1 MSQVEFVIP
10 KGTVCKLGGA
20 PFKLARDTR
29 AIAGSDIY
37 KLFLS
42 QSEHCVSNPV
52 HAADFPSSTAKSS
65 SSESK
70 NDFRESLT
78 CTVVSAVST
87 IHVESRQCQ

>member
-10 KGTVCKLGGA
+10 KGTVCKLGGI
-20 PFKLARDTR
+20 PFELAQDTM

-52 HAADFPSSTAKSS
+52 HAADLPSSTANSS
-65 SSESK
+65 SSESRNGFK
-70 NDFRESLT
+70 ESRT
-78 CTVVSAVST
+78 CDGVNPVST
-87 IHVESRQCQ
+87 IQVESRQCQ